1 MQKLSKKG
9 EKWGVVHIYSS
20 YNNTIVH
27 ITDISGAETIA
38 RASGGM
44 FVKADRLES
53 SPYAAMRAAANA
65 AAIAKDKGITAI
77 HIKVRAPGG
86 SGAKT
91 PGPGAQAAIRALA
104 RAGFRQIGR
113 IEELTPIP
121 HDGTRRKGGR
131 RGRRV

>member
-1 MQKLSKKG
+1 MSKKD

-27 ITDISGAETIA
+27 ITDLSGAETFV

-53 SPYAAMRAAANA
+53 SPYAAMRAAAHA
-65 AAIAKDKGITAI
+65 ATIAKDKGITAI
-77 HIKVRAPGG
+77 HIKVRASGG
-86 SGAKT
+86 AGAKT

-104 RAGFRQIGR
+104 RAGFHQIGR
-113 IEELTPIP
+113 IEEITPIP